1 MTTEARRHQQ
11 VRYSQPMKDGRLAL
25 PIRWDHREGI
35 HADRLVS
42 VCPSARVCAAVFMGR
57 SLRIAVL
64 PSVRPSLLC
73 PVHITPPDT
82 TIRSCL
88 CRVWR
93 GGVTCVVLKAP
104 LNPNQ
109 PTNQPG
115 LKLFSCLTN
124 RFHHKLLFPDF
135 FSRCGCFML
144 IGFYFFPH

>member
-1 MTTEARRHQQ
+1 MMLPGRVRVLTVAVGEDHTHHWADDDDRGSTSSAGALLAADERRTTRTAHQMGPQRRYT
-11 VRYSQPMKDGRLAL
+11 RRSAG
-25 PIRWDHREGI
+25 
-35 HADRLVS
+35 
-42 VCPSARVCAAVFMGR
+42 PSARVCAAVFMGR

-109 PTNQPG
+109 PTNQPAW
-115 LKLFSCLTN
+115 FET
-124 RFHHKLLFPDF
+124 LLVFDKSFP
-135 FSRCGCFML
+135 
-144 IGFYFFPH
+144 P